1 MNWKNKKVLVTGGG
15 GFIGSHLIERLCAEG
30 ANVRAFIRYNSRSNM
45 GCIGCLSSEI
55 KKSIEIIS
63 GDITEL
69 VSVEQAVK
77 GMEIVF
83 HLAASIGIPYSY
95 IHPREVVE
103 TNLMG
108 SLNIFTAAREMNIE
122 KVVHTSTSE
131 VYGTAQYVPID
142 ENHPIQSQSPY
153 SASKVGA
160 DALAMSFVKAFGCP
174 FAIIRPFNTFG
185 PRQSMRAIIPT
196 IITQALKKNDIQLG
210 SLSPTRSFTY
220 VSDIVDGFIK
230 IAESDKSI
238 GNVINIG
245 TDIEISI
252 GDLANKIVA
261 LMGKKIKV
269 ICTEE
274 RIRSAS
280 SEVQRLC
287 ADNSKAKALLGWEP
301 KIGLDEGL
309 KKTISWISEFHQ
321 LYDSD
326 KYAV

>member
-108 SLNIFTAAREMNIE
+108 SLNVFTAAREMNIE

-142 ENHPIQSQSPY
+142 ENHPIQSQSP
-153 SASKVGA
+153 
-160 DALAMSFVKAFGCP
+160 
-174 FAIIRPFNTFG
+174 
-185 PRQSMRAIIPT
+185 
-196 IITQALKKNDIQLG
+196 
-210 SLSPTRSFTY
+210 
-220 VSDIVDGFIK
+220 
-230 IAESDKSI
+230 
-238 GNVINIG
+238 
-245 TDIEISI
+245 
-252 GDLANKIVA
+252 
-261 LMGKKIKV
+261 
-269 ICTEE
+269 
-274 RIRSAS
+274 
-280 SEVQRLC
+280 
-287 ADNSKAKALLGWEP
+287 
-301 KIGLDEGL
+301 
-309 KKTISWISEFHQ
+309 
-321 LYDSD
+321 
-326 KYAV
+326 

>member
-1 MNWKNKKVLVTGGG
+1 
-15 GFIGSHLIERLCAEG
+15 
-30 ANVRAFIRYNSRSNM
+30 
-45 GCIGCLSSEI
+45 
-55 KKSIEIIS
+55 
-63 GDITEL
+63 
-69 VSVEQAVK
+69 
-77 GMEIVF
+77 
-83 HLAASIGIPYSY
+83 
-95 IHPREVVE
+95 
-103 TNLMG
+103 
-108 SLNIFTAAREMNIE
+108 
-122 KVVHTSTSE
+122 
-131 VYGTAQYVPID
+131 
-142 ENHPIQSQSPY
+142 
-153 SASKVGA
+153 
-160 DALAMSFVKAFGCP
+160 MSFDKAFGCP